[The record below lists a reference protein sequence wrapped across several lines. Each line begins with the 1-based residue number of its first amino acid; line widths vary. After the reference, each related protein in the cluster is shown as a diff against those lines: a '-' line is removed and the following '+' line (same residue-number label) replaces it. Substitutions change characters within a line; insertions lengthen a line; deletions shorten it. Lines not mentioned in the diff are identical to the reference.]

1 MTMALSMVMA
11 RKDATLAA
19 EDLMRELASLA
30 PELPAAT
37 ELDVGEGTIAF
48 RLGDVDVILGEM
60 PAPIPWSDLEGPC
73 ATSVLWRDAETEVKA
88 HGKHWIVTLR
98 GEFEPIERAGL
109 LTQVTAAVLAA
120 CEGAIGAYWCDATLV
135 VQKPLFVDFARE
147 VLPHELPLHIWIDY
161 RVGRNQDG
169 STAAFTYGMQA
180 FGHMELETVDS
191 PEQPGA
197 VRDRLLAISRYLLT
211 QGPVIQDG
219 DTVGGDAKEKIR
231 VVHSDSAF
239 GNEGKVM
246 RLVYESASPKKPWWK
261 L

>member
-1 MTMALSMVMA
+1 MALSLSMVMA

-19 EDLMRELASLA
+19 SDVVRELATSF
-30 PELPAAT
+30 PELPEAT
-37 ELDVGEGTIAF
+37 DVDAGEGTLAF

-98 GEFEPIERAGL
+98 SELEPIERAEL
-109 LTQVTAAVLAA
+109 LTKVTAAVLSA
-120 CEGAIGAYWCDATLV
+120 CAGAIGVYWGDATLV
-135 VQKPLFVDFARE
+135 VPKPVFVDFARE
-147 VLPHELPLHIWIDY
+147 VLPHELPLHVWIDY
-161 RVGRNQDG
+161 RVGRNPDG
-169 STAAFTYGMQA
+169 STGGFTYGMHA

-191 PEQPGA
+191 PEPPSA
-197 VRDRLLAISRYLLT
+197 VHDRLLAITRYLLT
-211 QGPVIQDG
+211 EGPVIRDG

-239 GNEGKVM
+239 GLEGKVM
-246 RLVYESASPKKPWWK
+246 RLVYETASPKKPWWK